1 MKIKE
6 LHLKNVGPLN
16 QSFDFQDEW
25 TGDVHKRILVSGPNG
40 SGKTIIL
47 RTIAMLWEA
56 LGHWLDHRKV
66 TPSNSI
72 IHQCIKQK
80 QSAALVLTEFPLH
93 KEPVIIFFGNY
104 SAFSDLSDKYKNSFW
119 IGELL
124 GAYANDYKSGIKRNL
139 YIPEENNEWID
150 TWTEARKKM
159 ILSFDKADTSNMIW
173 LDPEQRQWVT
183 PRRNLGKPLSE
194 NPGLRWLVK
203 YQATEDWQ
211 GQLEAS
217 LINLKSTRLH
227 KYHQVIR
234 DLNNFLH
241 GKEID
246 PNVKPGENR
255 LQVTIINKKTKNH
268 SIDDLSAGE
277 HQVMIQLYM
286 VSRWLEEGGIVLI
299 DEPDLFL
306 HPSLIPG
313 FLSKLES
320 LAEEKNG
327 QLIITSHNQDIWKRY
342 ERKGVRIPLGGER

>member
-6 LHLKNVGPLN
+6 LHLKNIGPLN
-16 QSFDFQDEW
+16 QSFNFQDEW
-25 TGDVHKRILVSGPNG
+25 SGNVHNRILLSGPNG

-72 IHQCIKQK
+72 MHQYIKQK
-80 QSAALVLTEFPLH
+80 QSAALVLSEFPLH

-104 SAFSDLSDKYKNSFW
+104 LTLSYLTEKYKNSLW
-119 IGELL
+119 IGESLD
-124 GAYANDYKSGIKRNL
+124 NYKTGSKRSF
-139 YIPEENNEWID
+139 YIPKEDNEWID
-150 TWTEARKKM
+150 NWTEARKKM
-159 ILSFDKADTSNMIW
+159 ILTFDKSDTSNMIW

-234 DLNNFLH
+234 DLNEFLY

-255 LQVTIINKKTKNH
+255 LQVIIKNKKGKNH

-286 VSRWLEEGGIVLI
+286 VSRWLEEGGIILI

-306 HPSLIPG
+306 HPSLITG

-327 QLIITSHNQDIWKRY
+327 QLIITSHNPDVWKRY
-342 ERKGVRIPLGGER
+342 ERKGLRIPLGGEL